1 MGGGGWIIVFQKGY
15 KLFNGGRV
23 VGAQKLSNCF
33 ATGNSFSRNFV
44 DGLKVD
50 IYIMSF
56 VCFYRRASF
65 DCTSDN

>member
-1 MGGGGWIIVFQKGY
+1 MGGGGLSGSLHFRRAVSFSIPVSS
-15 KLFNGGRV
+15 GGRV

-56 VCFYRRASF
+56 VCCYR
-65 DCTSDN
+65 